1 MTAIVTPPGP
11 PASSNGHRGTGP
23 ASIASLATR
32 HLCAVTHMR
41 TSMLAANGLDADDV
55 LPTPRRWVGR
65 LYSLHVLVDRQ
76 FGPMPGVDLGEV
88 KRHCWRAIRQTLI
101 RDAFMLGVVAAAA
114 WLAPWGTL
122 FLSALIAVIIAL
134 AGRIKLY
141 HPFVIAVG
149 VGVIVALIAGGPGG
163 EDPFT
168 YPLLAIAACFLIY
181 LADTFWA
188 IRRMRAVIGRV
199 PRPAKR
205 RKGAASSAGPA
216 NPALADQFAAVPLA
230 GLEHA
235 VPQSIGHGPGDQ
247 SNGHGSGPAAFRPR
261 RRVKALYTREGIV
274 GAGTP
279 LTAATITVAVNK
291 PQKDKEIEPFTAPEL
306 LDQVAS
312 HIESQGTID
321 QNRDGFAR
329 NHVFI
334 EGKRISL
341 DIPAPR
347 KNGGD
352 TVSGDRQSM
361 NQSFTYGLP
370 ELDVTEVVA
379 TPARRVRKRPLWWKV
394 TLYICAA
401 TWRTLRRTPSG
412 SCETEEVPVPDQSP
426 SAFPARF
433 YVRASTTTWD
443 GELIPSVYV
452 GAVLQ
457 AHYLRLIIRPYVLAP
472 IMPQLRQIEH
482 LMDRGIIAQF
492 ALAALGTAKTFART
506 AVTAH
511 KISHRKRLNKREH
524 LKETGL
530 FSTRERYAMYY
541 PDDVH
546 HREDVAR
553 VLGVIEMKIFEVA
566 EDFLDQHHVNLED
579 FRKQIQVFIEKSM
592 VITGGQNSGN
602 FSAGDNNT
610 QQNSSAGSAKGQ
622 GSGK

>member
-1 MTAIVTPPGP
+1 MTAIVTPPGS
-11 PASSNGHRGTGP
+11 PASSNGHRTPGS
-23 ASIASLATR
+23 ASIANLATR

-41 TSMLAANGLDADDV
+41 ASMLAANGLDADDV

-65 LYSLHVLVDRQ
+65 LYALHVLADRQ

-101 RDAFMLGVVAAAA
+101 RDAFMLGVVVAAA

-122 FLSALIAVIIAL
+122 FFSAMIAAVIAL
-134 AGRIKLY
+134 AGRVKLY
-141 HPFVIAVG
+141 HPFVIAVA
-149 VGVIVALIAGGPGG
+149 VGAIVALIAGGPGG

-168 YPLLAIAACFLIY
+168 YPLLAVAACFLIY
-181 LADTFWA
+181 LFDTFWA
-188 IRRMRAVIGRV
+188 IRRMRAVISRG
-199 PRPAKR
+199 PRAPSHR
-205 RKGAASSAGPA
+205 RSAAASAAPESAALAQQFTPGVLAGP
-216 NPALADQFAAVPLA
+216 
-230 GLEHA
+230 GRT
-235 VPQSIGHGPGDQ
+235 ITQ
-247 SNGHGSGPAAFRPR
+247 SNGHGAANQSNGHGPDPATFRPR

-279 LTAATITVAVNK
+279 LAAATITVAVNK
-291 PQKDKEIEPFTAPEL
+291 PQADKEIEPFTAPEL

-312 HIESQGTID
+312 HIESQGTVD
-321 QNRDGFAR
+321 QTRDGFAR

-334 EGKRISL
+334 EGKRIPL

-347 KNGGD
+347 KNGDD
-352 TVSGDRQSM
+352 TVSGDRQPMS
-361 NQSFTYGLP
+361 QSFTYGLP
-370 ELDVTEVVA
+370 ELDVSEVVA
-379 TPARRVRKRPLWWKV
+379 TPAQRVRKRPLWWKV
-394 TLYICAA
+394 TFYICAA
-401 TWRTLRRTPSG
+401 TWRTLRRTPPGPS
-412 SCETEEVPVPDQSP
+412 ETDEVPVPDHSP

-452 GAVLQ
+452 GAALQ

-492 ALAALGTAKTFART
+492 ALAVLGTAKAFART
-506 AVTAH
+506 TVAAH
-511 KISHRKRLNKREH
+511 KISHRQRPEKGGH

-530 FSTRERYAMYY
+530 FSTRERYAMHY
-541 PDDVH
+541 PDDIH

-553 VLGVIEMKIFEVA
+553 VLDVIEMKVFEVV

-602 FSAGDNNT
+602 FSVGDNNT
-610 QQNSSAGSAKGQ
+610 QQNSSGGSAKGQ
-622 GSGK
+622 SGGK